1 MDKDSQAVSD
11 RLNHALADSGLSQ
24 AAFATALGTSA
35 SRFSTYRS
43 GRTKPTAQ
51 FLLRAGRIA
60 HALQGARE
68 HRIMTAPA
76 TATAIRD
83 ANDEDWA
90 WRMVLQGRDHLCLL
104 LRRHDGSEAAWEAA
118 PGTTG
123 QAGFDTLLA
132 VLTAHEFEAAGEDP
146 PEWTKVE
153 PLAEPWIPEHPF
165 LNRDEIIAQ
174 TPEYLAQANIFI
186 PARDLVTA

>member
-11 RLNHALADSGLSQ
+11 LLNRALTESGLSQ

-51 FLLRAGRIA
+51 FFLRAGRLA
-60 HALQGARE
+60 HALHAARE
-68 HRIMTAPA
+68 YRIMSAPA
-76 TATAIRD
+76 TAAAIRE
-83 ANDEDWA
+83 ASDEEWA
-90 WRMVLQGRDHLCLL
+90 WRMLLQGRDHLRLL

-123 QAGFDTLLA
+123 EPGFDTLLA
-132 VLTAHEFEAAGEDP
+132 VLTAHEFKAAGEDP
-146 PEWTKVE
+146 PEWSNVE
-153 PLAEPWIPEHPF
+153 PLPDPWIPEHPF
-165 LNRDEIIAQ
+165 LDPDEIIQQ
-174 TPEYLAQANIFI
+174 TPDYLARLNIFV